1 MTFFDNL
8 FLIFKPQ
15 VASET
20 ANAGVGNHIH
30 KASWAAL
37 LGGYKFLVIVSLLLS
52 SSYGYAQS
60 GNAVS
65 DEWLKQNYTKREV
78 LVQVRDGAH
87 IYASVFEPVREFMD
101 SIGRSYSP
109 VMLTMTPY
117 SLKPYGLKVGET
129 FTERTHNGY
138 LSGLKGDMAN
148 YVADGYIIVYLNA
161 RGKYLSEG
169 EYVNVRPY
177 ISGADGAVDTVS
189 VNGKVQTDDATDIYD
204 VIEWVLGNTKNN
216 GNVGVKGVSY
226 PGFYTTMAILSRHP
240 AIKAASPQAPA
251 TDWYMGDDAH
261 HNGAFCIAD
270 MYRFGSGFFRT
281 RKKPSLKG
289 MSSLFSSNE
298 DIYEYFNGKPF
309 SELSAFFGDSLSFW
323 NDMMSHPDYDSFW
336 QARNPSNHLKN
347 ISIPVLVTGGFYDA
361 EDCYGAFKTYNMLK
375 KNSPECELYL
385 AVGPWYHGGW
395 NNRTANHLAEAW
407 FGNSSGVYYQ
417 DKVEYPFFSY
427 FLDRDGVGGYDD
439 SAVWRPASGSQVCD
453 PAKTLGM
460 KPARVNVLASRE
472 TSRSVME
479 NAESD
484 SLWESY
490 EVWPPAGMKYRRAYL
505 SGEDSLKLESKG
517 VRPEKFTRS
526 FVSNPESPVP
536 YMDVKSDSRDRSYMV
551 ADQRFASERSDV
563 LTYSCRTATDALHLA
578 GPVKVHLELTLDEC
592 FDGKTD
598 GDMSYG
604 DKKLGTKME
613 KYKIDEDKSDYA
625 NTEDRTKSAKR
636 GTQGRSGNKGKRA
649 AELDAD
655 IVVKL
660 IDVRPDGYQMLVRGD
675 VMPLRF
681 RDGFSS
687 PKATEPGRKVEVNF
701 TMCDIDHYIEP
712 GHSLMVQVQGSW
724 FPLIAMKPQKF
735 LPNPYK
741 AESQDYHPIRIS
753 VYSAKSYLE
762 LPVAPAE
769 N

>member
-1 MTFFDNL
+1 MTFFSNL
-8 FLIFKPQ
+8 FLISKPQ
-15 VASET
+15 IAYVT
-20 ANAGVGNHIH
+20 ANVGAENYIH
-30 KASWAAL
+30 KASRTTL
-37 LGGYKFLVIVSLLLS
+37 LASYGFLVIIFLLLS
-52 SSYGYAQS
+52 SLYGHAQN
-60 GNAVS
+60 GRTVT
-65 DEWLKQNYTKREV
+65 DEWLNRNYTKREV

-87 IYASVFEPVREFMD
+87 IYASVFEPMREFMD
-101 SIGRSYSP
+101 RTGRSSSP
-109 VMLTMTPY
+109 VMVTMTPY
-117 SLKPYGLKVGET
+117 SLKPYGLKAGET
-129 FTERTHNGY
+129 FTERVHSGY

-169 EYVNVRPY
+169 EYVNMRPY
-177 ISGADGAVDTVS
+177 VSGAEGAADTVS

-204 VIEWVLGNTKNN
+204 VIDWVLNNTDNN

-281 RKKPSLKG
+281 RKKPSPKG
-289 MSSLFSSNE
+289 MSSLFSSKE
-298 DIYEYFNGKPF
+298 DIYEYFCGKPF
-309 SELSAFFGDSLSFW
+309 SELSVFFGDSLSFW
-323 NDMMSHPDYDSFW
+323 NDMMAHPDYDSFW

-375 KNSPECELYL
+375 KNSPDCELYL
-385 AVGPWYHGGW
+385 SAGPWYHGGW
-395 NNRTANHLAEAW
+395 NNRTANHLGAAW
-407 FGNSSGVYYQ
+407 FGNSSGAYYQ

-427 FLDRDGVGGYDD
+427 FLDGDNVGIHLHSAGVQ
-439 SAVWRPASGSQVCD
+439 SASGSQVYD
-453 PAKTLGM
+453 GQSETLVK

-490 EVWPPAGMKYRRAYL
+490 EVWPPAEMRYKRVYL
-505 SGEDSLKLESKG
+505 SGKDSLRLESKG
-517 VRPEKFTRS
+517 NRPKKFTS
-526 FVSNPESPVP
+526 MFVSDPESPVP
-536 YMDVKSDSRDRSYMV
+536 YMDVKSDSRDRSYMTV
-551 ADQRFASERSDV
+551 DQRFASERSDV
-563 LTYSCRTATDALHLA
+563 LTYRCRNATDALHLA
-578 GPVKVHLELTLDEC
+578 GPVNVHLELTLDEC
-592 FDGKTD
+592 Q
-598 GDMSYG
+598 
-604 DKKLGTKME
+604 
-613 KYKIDEDKSDYA
+613 SD
-625 NTEDRTKSAKR
+625 DAKP
-636 GTQGRSGNKGKRA
+636 
-649 AELDAD
+649 ELDAD

-687 PKATEPGRKVEVNF
+687 PKPTESGRKIKVDF
-701 TMCDIDHYIEP
+701 TMCDVDHYIEP

-724 FPLIAMKPQKF
+724 FPLIAMNPQKF
-735 LPNPYK
+735 LKNPYT
-741 AESQDYHPIRIS
+741 AESQDYRPIRIS
-753 VYSAKSYLE
+753 VHSGKSYLE
-762 LPVAPAE
+762 LPIVPTE